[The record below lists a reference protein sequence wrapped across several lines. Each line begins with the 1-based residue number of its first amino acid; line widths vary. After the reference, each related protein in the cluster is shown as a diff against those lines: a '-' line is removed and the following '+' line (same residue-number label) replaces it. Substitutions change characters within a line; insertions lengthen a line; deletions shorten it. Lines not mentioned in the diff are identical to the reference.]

1 MSFINSNNYDDIASN
16 AISQQFSPFIS
27 EDDSSE
33 INDISPSP
41 IGICGNFYYFWIII
55 MMQNFA
61 LL

>member
-1 MSFINSNNYDDIASN
+1 MSLINYNNYNDLASN

-41 IGICGNFYYFWIII
+41 IGICGKYYFVFLYNNYF
-55 MMQNFA
+55 NF
-61 LL
+61 